1 VLFGGSVL
9 ILLLFYAQ
17 LGNWMGGRSYGPR
30 YLVPV
35 IPLLMLALV
44 TLNRWHVVSSR
55 WEATAILL
63 ISFAVQIPGVVV
75 DYAKVSVAHARA
87 NGAPTPDDRL
97 FNWRVSPLALNT
109 AAALELTP
117 RNAGWLLGRG
127 DAPRAVRVVTDR
139 AQSEFSQQFADT
151 LDFWWMY
158 LLRMGVASRTTVRLL
173 LVCLLAAIGA
183 LGLRYRR
190 LMAFAK

>member
-1 VLFGGSVL
+1 
-9 ILLLFYAQ
+9 
-17 LGNWMGGRSYGPR
+17 M
-30 YLVPV
+30 
-35 IPLLMLALV
+35 
-44 TLNRWHVVSSR
+44 
-55 WEATAILL
+55 
-63 ISFAVQIPGVVV
+63 
-75 DYAKVSVAHARA
+75 VSVAHARA

-109 AAALELTP
+109 AATLELTP
-117 RNAGWLLGRG
+117 RNIVWLLGRG
-127 DAPRAVRVVTDR
+127 EAPPPVRAVSDR
-139 AQSEFSQQFADT
+139 AQSDFSQQFADT

-158 LLRMGVASRTTVRLL
+158 LLRMGVASQTTVRLL